1 MITDTESQGYSATQY
16 LSVISDKVLE
26 NVFKV
31 TTRVFSWNSMNANR
45 EPKRI
50 ISDNIMLLQCDF
62 MFNFQCH
69 F

>member
-26 NVFKV
+26 NAFKV
-31 TTRVFSWNSMNANR
+31 TTRVFSWNSMNANT

-50 ISDNIMLLQCDF
+50 ISDNIMLLQCGF
-62 MFNFQCH
+62 MFSFQCH